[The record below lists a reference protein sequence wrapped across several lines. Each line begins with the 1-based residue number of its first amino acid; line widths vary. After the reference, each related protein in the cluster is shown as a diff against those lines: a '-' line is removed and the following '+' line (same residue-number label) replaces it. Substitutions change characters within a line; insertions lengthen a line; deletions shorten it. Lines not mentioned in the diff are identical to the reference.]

1 MSLKVYTYP
10 DECLETV
17 STPFDFNTD
26 TIPNYDNLEIFE
38 QDMIAFNISG
48 FHIIAGF

>member
-10 DECLETV
+10 NEYLETV

-26 TIPNYDNLEIFE
+26 TIPNYENLEIFE
-38 QDMIAFNISG
+38 QDMIALMINEQG
-48 FHIIAGF
+48 